1 MKSFSDK
8 TNIGENNPLK
18 TIYRMNFYLLFLLI
32 GSLSILGSTRAYCQQ
47 SRTISGIV
55 KNSQGETVIGA
66 NIVEKGTSNG
76 TITNVD
82 GLFTLR
88 ISPNAIL
95 KVSYM
100 GYTEQEVNTR
110 NKNKLEIILTEDA
123 RLIDEVV
130 VVGYGSVKKRDLTGA
145 VTSVKSAEVLA
156 APTNNVMEALQGKIP
171 GMDITKT
178 SGQVGGDVTI
188 LLRGSRSIYG
198 SNEPLFI
205 IDGIPGSYSLFT
217 LRISP
222 NAILKVSYM
231 GYTEQEVNTRNK
243 NKLEI
248 ILTEDARL
256 IDEVVVVGYG
266 SVKKRD
272 LTGAVTS
279 VKSAEVLAAPTNNV
293 MEALQ
298 GKIPGMDITKTSG
311 QVGGDVTILLR
322 GSRSI
327 YGSNEPLFIIDG
339 IPGSYSQVSPSDIES
354 VDVLKDASSTAIYGS
369 AGANGVVIITTKRG
383 KEGNATVNFDAYYG
397 FSGSPNY
404 RHGMTRDEWVTY
416 QQEAYK
422 YKNGDYPT
430 DMSALLG
437 KQDFIDAYND
447 GKWIDWIDEVSGNTA
462 TTQKYSLSVSSGTE
476 KTKLFASTSYN
487 REEGLLNNENLN
499 RYSLRLN
506 LDQQI
511 FSWAKVGFTSN

>member
-8 TNIGENNPLK
+8 TNIGWNNPLK
-18 TIYRMNFYLLFLLI
+18 TVYKMNFYLLFLLI
-32 GSLSILGSTRAYCQQ
+32 DSLLILGSTRAYCQQ

-55 KNSQGETVIGA
+55 KNSQGETIIGA

-88 ISPNAIL
+88 VAPNAIL

-110 NKNKLEIILTEDA
+110 NKNK
-123 RLIDEVV
+123 V
-130 VVGYGSVKKRDLTGA
+130 
-145 VTSVKSAEVLA
+145 
-156 APTNNVMEALQGKIP
+156 
-171 GMDITKT
+171 
-178 SGQVGGDVTI
+178 
-188 LLRGSRSIYG
+188 
-198 SNEPLFI
+198 
-205 IDGIPGSYSLFT
+205 
-217 LRISP
+217 
-222 NAILKVSYM
+222 
-231 GYTEQEVNTRNK
+231 
-243 NKLEI
+243 EI

-354 VDVLKDASSTAIYGS
+354 VDVLKDASSTAIYG
-369 AGANGVVIITTKRG
+369 
-383 KEGNATVNFDAYYG
+383 
-397 FSGSPNY
+397 
-404 RHGMTRDEWVTY
+404 
-416 QQEAYK
+416 
-422 YKNGDYPT
+422 
-430 DMSALLG
+430 L
-437 KQDFIDAYND
+437 
-447 GKWIDWIDEVSGNTA
+447 
-462 TTQKYSLSVSSGTE
+462 SL
-476 KTKLFASTSYN
+476 
-487 REEGLLNNENLN
+487 
-499 RYSLRLN
+499 
-506 LDQQI
+506 I
-511 FSWAKVGFTSN
+511 HI

>member
-18 TIYRMNFYLLFLLI
+18 TAYRMNFYLLFLLI

-55 KNSQGETVIGA
+55 KNSQGETIIGA

-82 GLFTLR
+82 GLFTLHV
-88 ISPNAIL
+88 SPNAVL

-110 NKNKLEIILTEDA
+110 NKNKLEIILTE
-123 RLIDEVV
+123 
-130 VVGYGSVKKRDLTGA
+130 
-145 VTSVKSAEVLA
+145 
-156 APTNNVMEALQGKIP
+156 N
-171 GMDITKT
+171 
-178 SGQVGGDVTI
+178 
-188 LLRGSRSIYG
+188 
-198 SNEPLFI
+198 
-205 IDGIPGSYSLFT
+205 
-217 LRISP
+217 
-222 NAILKVSYM
+222 
-231 GYTEQEVNTRNK
+231 
-243 NKLEI
+243 
-248 ILTEDARL
+248 ARL

-383 KEGNATVNFDAYYG
+383 KEGKATVNFDAYYG

-511 FSWAKVGFTSN
+511 FSWAKVGFTSNLVYRDLNSGVKNTFTKSLSAIPLGDAYTEKGEINHEYITGQYSPMSDFIENQYVDNTRSTYLNMSGYVELTPVKDLTFTSRVNGTLNHSRRGQYWGEKCNANRPSYAGSPHASITNNNA

>member
-18 TIYRMNFYLLFLLI
+18 TVYRMNFYLLFLLI

-205 IDGIPGSYSLFT
+205 IDGIPGSYS
-217 LRISP
+217 
-222 NAILKVSYM
+222 
-231 GYTEQEVNTRNK
+231 
-243 NKLEI
+243 
-248 ILTEDARL
+248 
-256 IDEVVVVGYG
+256 
-266 SVKKRD
+266 
-272 LTGAVTS
+272 
-279 VKSAEVLAAPTNNV
+279 
-293 MEALQ
+293 
-298 GKIPGMDITKTSG
+298 
-311 QVGGDVTILLR
+311 
-322 GSRSI
+322 
-327 YGSNEPLFIIDG
+327 
-339 IPGSYSQVSPSDIES
+339 QVSPSDIES

-383 KEGNATVNFDAYYG
+383 KEGKATVNFDAYYG

-416 QQEAYK
+416 QREAYK

-437 KQDFIDAYND
+437 KQDFIDAYNN
-447 GKWIDWIDEVSGNTA
+447 GKWIDWVDEVSGNTA

-476 KTKLFASTSYN
+476 KQNY
-487 REEGLLNNENLN
+487 LLQLLTTG
-499 RYSLRLN
+499 R
-506 LDQQI
+506 
-511 FSWAKVGFTSN
+511 KVYLITRI